1 MRHSVVLLFLFL
13 NWKLTSQEVKKD
25 SIKRIQE
32 IQILNTQ
39 KTIERKIDRVQFI
52 ITPTNEASTVWDI
65 LKKSQGI
72 IAKGNNLTVK
82 GKSVKLTVNDK
93 TINLSGE
100 ELKSFLENMKGDELK
115 KIEIIEN
122 PPARYDAQNG
132 VIINLKTKKRDQL

>member
-100 ELKSFLENMKGDELK
+100 ELKSFLENMKGDE
-115 KIEIIEN
+115 
-122 PPARYDAQNG
+122 
-132 VIINLKTKKRDQL
+132 

>member
-72 IAKGNNLTVK
+72 IAKDNNLTVK